1 VWIRFTA
8 RACVLQ
14 SERHVNKATLPN
26 TKTFSTAKLALCV
39 HLLCVLLHN
48 TFLVFNISD
57 ELLKKFAQSVDVAK
71 SQFRVTWGFRFPSML
86 QRVRSISYRL
96 VLKTKSSG
104 RTTVQ
109 ESVLFE
115 MTDKSLRV
123 KLVVVSLLEHNF
135 NQRISHFRSFN
146 STRKVNTDERFASFS
161 FKPNIA
167 PPNVKLLSLFLSL

>member
-1 VWIRFTA
+1 
-8 RACVLQ
+8 
-14 SERHVNKATLPN
+14 
-26 TKTFSTAKLALCV
+26 
-39 HLLCVLLHN
+39 
-48 TFLVFNISD
+48 
-57 ELLKKFAQSVDVAK
+57 
-71 SQFRVTWGFRFPSML
+71 ML

-167 PPNVKLLSLFLSL
+167 LPNVKLLSLFLSLQFH